1 MRNKLGIKIL
11 SLAIVLAMVGQLSN
25 LFNYLTMRQM
35 NSASLIISED
45 SVTSIRKLENVKS
58 NLDNLQKKLLLH
70 CIITDTVTMDD
81 IEIDISI
88 VKGELS
94 KSIGDIQKSLVKQ
107 REIDAFND
115 FNNNYTSYMEV
126 YDKALSLSHT
136 NNKTEAVEIVVNE
149 LTEIA
154 NNIEINMDTMNILNT
169 TNIIRAKNEQAN
181 SYSRY
186 IEVSIAAAI
195 LIIIVLA
202 ICVIIIQK
210 TIVNTTVK
218 ATKKLQTIIKNIEEN
233 NGDLT
238 DRIKIETKDEI
249 GELVL
254 GINKFIDTLQ
264 KIIKEVKGDSID
276 LQENVNN
283 VVVQVSSANEKISDT
298 SATMEEI
305 AAAMEEVSATVEEM
319 STGSNNVYNS
329 MINMADKATEG
340 SQFAKEIKIRAEQ
353 LKQEAIN
360 SKNTTYNMVNQ
371 ISEVLLQSME
381 HSKEVEK
388 INDLTGDI
396 LDISGQT
403 NLLALNA
410 SIEAARAGEA
420 GKGFAVVAEEI
431 RKLADTSRNTAN
443 DIQQISGVVT
453 NAVNEL
459 ASNANNMLEFIKTT
473 VLIDYDKLVNTGEQY
488 DKDATGV
495 DEIMLSFAT
504 NATKLQTTVEQMN
517 LSMDGIAITVD
528 ESAKGISSV
537 AENASDL
544 VNGISSIQQ
553 EMVQSEGI
561 SKRLK
566 QEVDIFTNI

>member
-1 MRNKLGIKIL
+1 MRSKIGIKIL
-11 SLAIVLAMVGQLSN
+11 GLAIVLAMVGQLSN
-25 LFNYLTMRQM
+25 LFNYLAMRQM

-58 NLDNLQKKLLLH
+58 NIANLQKKLLLH
-70 CIITDTVTMDD
+70 CIITDTETMED

-94 KSIGDIQKSLVKQ
+94 KSIGDIQKSLVAQ

-115 FNNNYTSYMEV
+115 FDSTYNLYMEV
-126 YDKALSLSHT
+126 FDKALALSHS
-136 NNKTEAVEIVVNE
+136 NDKTKAVEIVVNE

-154 NNIEINMDTMNILNT
+154 NDIEINMDTMDILNT
-169 TNIIRAKNEQAN
+169 TNIIRAKNGQARAYS
-181 SYSRY
+181 SY
-186 IEVSIAAAI
+186 INVSMAAVI
-195 LIIIVLA
+195 LIIIVLV
-202 ICVIIIQK
+202 ICVIVIRK
-210 TIVNTTVK
+210 TIVMTTEK
-218 ATKKLQTIIKNIEEN
+218 ATKKLQDIIKNIEEN

-238 DRIKIETKDEI
+238 DRIKVETKDEI

-254 GINKFIDTLQ
+254 GINKFMDTLQ
-264 KIIKEVKGDSID
+264 KIIKGVKGDSID
-276 LQENVNN
+276 LQENVNH
-283 VVVQVSSANEKISDT
+283 VVVQVSSANEKIGDT
-298 SATMEEI
+298 SATMEEL
-305 AAAMEEVSATVEEM
+305 AAGMEEVSATVEEM
-319 STGSNNVYNS
+319 STSSNNVYNA

-340 SQFAKEIKIRAEQ
+340 SQFAKEIKTRAEK

-360 SKNTTYNMVNQ
+360 SKHTTYNMVNQ
-371 ISEVLLQSME
+371 ISEVLLKSME
-381 HSKEVEK
+381 NSKQVEK
-388 INDLTGDI
+388 INGLTGDI

-410 SIEAARAGEA
+410 SIEAARAGES
-420 GKGFAVVAEEI
+420 GRGFAVVADEI

-443 DIQQISGVVT
+443 DIQQISAVVT

-459 ASNANNMLEFIKTT
+459 ASNANDMLEFIKAT

-488 DKDATGV
+488 DKDAAGV
-495 DEIMLSFAT
+495 DDIMLSFVT
-504 NATKLQTTVEQMN
+504 NATKLQSTVEQMN
-517 LSMDGIAITVD
+517 LSMKGISITVD

-544 VNGISSIQQ
+544 VHGISSIQQ
-553 EMVQSEGI
+553 EMMQSEGI

-566 QEVDIFTNI
+566 LEVDKFTNI